1 MDSPPHI
8 QCSVCG
14 QSFEFSMRGAPGE
27 QREMVV
33 CPRCGLSV
41 DLQKSR
47 AVAEAFAK
55 SVLTYLSIASTYAWL
70 VDLLEAWGSGSGHR
84 RGRESTPHRDRTPRR
99 HPFLPP
105 LPGRPPRHR

>member
-47 AVAEAFAK
+47 AAAEAFLK
-55 SVLTYLSIASTYAWL
+55 SVFGYLSIASSCASL
-70 VDLLEAWGSGSGHR
+70 VDLLEAWGSGSDRERGHENR
-84 RGRESTPHRDRTPRR
+84 RLGGAFQSHNTMENEEPPH
-99 HPFLPP
+99 
-105 LPGRPPRHR
+105 GA